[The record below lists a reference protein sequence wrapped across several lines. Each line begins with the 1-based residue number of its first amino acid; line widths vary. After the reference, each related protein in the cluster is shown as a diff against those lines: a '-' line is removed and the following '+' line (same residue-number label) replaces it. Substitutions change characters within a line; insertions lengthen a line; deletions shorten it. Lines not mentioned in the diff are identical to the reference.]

1 MSTEKQTQ
9 ESEQKQQID
18 MEKTLEEVK
27 DPELKKVLTGIL
39 ERVKHSDIYKE
50 VREIKKKIINAPKR
64 PEQLLFAFIPHEM
77 AKVSIFFPMSDKE
90 LKEERRLIQ
99 KIEHES
105 SWGKI
110 TVEGVKL
117 AIFEE
122 DIFLTLMTIAKKK
135 MKFVDGQYLLEINMK
150 EIIHLLY
157 GTSGYS
163 TKKAIDLIIRSL
175 DHFQLVKFTIT
186 LFDKKNE
193 FKKEGLRGSIGNI
206 VQSHYYDPETQS
218 LKIKFNP
225 DFCVFFLESMLT
237 NINFTIRRSLKR
249 DGSKAL
255 LRFLSTHTQPGRM
268 HILTVL
274 NAINYN
280 TNQPMFRLRSKI
292 KQFIAELKKNGV
304 LGLKTKLSNDDT
316 VCFEILPPK
325 KAIHD

>member
-1 MSTEKQTQ
+1 
-9 ESEQKQQID
+9 
-18 MEKTLEEVK
+18 
-27 DPELKKVLTGIL
+27 
-39 ERVKHSDIYKE
+39 
-50 VREIKKKIINAPKR
+50 
-64 PEQLLFAFIPHEM
+64 
-77 AKVSIFFPMSDKE
+77 MSDKE

-99 KIEHES
+99 KLEHES

-110 TVEGVKL
+110 TIEGVKL

-150 EIIHLLY
+150 EVIHLLY

-163 TKKAIDLIIRSL
+163 TKKAIDLIIRAL

-193 FKKEGLRGSIGNI
+193 LKKEGLRGSIGNI
-206 VQSHYYDPETQS
+206 IQSHYYDPKTQN

-225 DFCVFFLESMLT
+225 DFCAFFLESMLT
-237 NINFTIRRSLKR
+237 NINFTVRRSLKR

-280 TNQPMFRLRSKI
+280 INQPMYALRRRF

-304 LGLKTKLSNDDT
+304 LGPKTKLYTDDT
-316 VCFEILPPK
+316 VYFDILPSRKVLPG
-325 KAIHD
+325 

>member
-1 MSTEKQTQ
+1 
-9 ESEQKQQID
+9 

-163 TKKAIDLIIRSL
+163 TKKVIDLIIRAL

-193 FKKEGLRGSIGNI
+193 LKKEGLRGSIGNI
-206 VQSHYYDPETQS
+206 VQSHYYDSKTQN

-237 NINFTIRRSLKR
+237 NINFTIRRILKR

-280 TNQPMFRLRSKI
+280 INQPMYALRRKL

-304 LGLKTKLSNDDT
+304 LGPKTKLSNDDI
-316 VCFEILPPK
+316 VYFDILPPK
-325 KAIHD
+325 KAIHK